1 MPTQPAATVSFWLK
15 HTDLDW
21 TKNKDGYHFGIIRQ
35 SGLNVSAV
43 KRSDGILWLN
53 ISDHSRH
60 LFAFERPMPPCDER
74 GLHVEITWQA
84 PVLRLCLNG
93 RLVATQRVP
102 HPLPKPESV

>member
-1 MPTQPAATVSFWLK
+1 MTTQPTATVSFWLK

-43 KRSDGILWLN
+43 KRSDGTLWLN
-53 ISDHSRH
+53 VSDHAHH
-60 LFAFERPMPPCDER
+60 LFVFEHPMPPCDER

-84 PVLRLCLNG
+84 PLLRLCLNG
-93 RLVATQRVP
+93 RLVAAQTVL
-102 HPLPKPESV
+102 HPLPKAVSE